1 MTSILKLTPLSGV
14 HDETP
19 LCYLLQF
26 DEFRFLLD
34 CGWDEKFTMSYVDNM
49 KKYAHQIYMYAV
61 LISHPDPLHLA
72 EIFNT
77 VRDDGNVL
85 VSIDTAGRVLELSQ
99 LLLRRKLRDEQL
111 LSKSYLNYV
120 QLRGKLR
127 DEQLLS
133 KSYLNYVQLRGKLRD
148 EQLLTQGRAAP
159 QRKLRDEQ
167 LLSKS
172 YLNYVQ
178 LRRKLRDEQLLSK
191 SYLNYVQLRRKL
203 RDEQLLSKSYLNY
216 VQLRRKLRDE
226 QLLSKSYLNYVQL
239 RRKLRDEQLL
249 RGNSGM
255 SSSSLRDEQ
264 LLSKS
269 YLNYVQ
275 LRRKLRD
282 EQLLS
287 KSYLNYVQLRDEQLL
302 SKSYLNYVQ
311 LRDEQLLS
319 KSYLNYVQLRDEQLL
334 SKSYLNYVQLRRKLR
349 DEQLLSKS
357 YLNYV
362 QLRDEQLLSKSYLNY
377 VQLRDEQLLSKSYLN
392 YVQLLSKSYL
402 NYVQLLSKSY
412 LNYVQLR
419 RKLRDEQLLSKSY
432 LNYVQLLS
440 KSYLNYVQLL
450 SKSYLNYVQLRRKLR
465 DEQLLSKSYLNYV
478 QLLSKSYLNYVQLRR
493 KLRDEQL
500 LSKSYLNYVQLL
512 SKSYLNYVQLLS
524 KSYLNYVQLRR
535 KLRDEQLLS
544 KSYLN
549 YVQLLSKSY
558 LNYVQLRRKLRDEQ
572 LLSKSYLNY
581 VQLRRKLRDEQL
593 LSKSYLNYV
602 QLRRKLRDEQLLTE
616 IFNTVRDDGNVLVS
630 IDTAGRVLELSQLLE
645 QYWQNAETGLQ
656 AYNLCLLNNVAYN
669 VVEFAKSQVEWMSDK
684 IMRVFED
691 NRNNPFQFKHLK
703 LCHSLSELHKVPD
716 PKVVLAS
723 VPDLESGFSREL
735 FVQWCQNQ
743 KNTVVLTSRPGP
755 GTLGRMLI
763 DNPKMKTFTLQARKR
778 VRLEGPELEE
788 YLQEEKKEKEEK
800 KRRESKAKGDES
812 DTSESEDEME
822 VEGSSFPGGVKGVAK
837 HDLMMQAEGGRKGGF
852 FKQAKKAYPMF
863 PAPEERVKWDDY
875 GEIIKPED
883 YMVVEMTQAEE
894 EKAKAE
900 GEAAAQEEF
909 AEELTDVPT
918 KSIVQELTLD
928 IKPRTCTSTSVQVI
942 VHGNSE
948 STLLLA
954 EVCRSTAGMVQEK
967 VFTPRLNE
975 TVDATMESHIYQVK
989 LKDSLVSSL
998 QFYKARDTELAWVD
1012 GQLDLTTPA
1021 TDTSALLEEGEVQ
1034 EMEEEEEQKKK
1045 GKSAKAAAEESRE
1058 TVPTLEALPISQ
1070 IPGHEAVFIN
1080 KPRLSDIKQVLQKEG
1095 IQAEFSGGVLICN
1108 NVVALKRNESGRIG
1122 MEGCICEDYY
1132 KVRKLLYEQ
1141 YAIV

>member
-1 MTSILKLTPLSGV
+1 MTSILKLTPLCGV
-14 HDETP
+14 HDENP

-34 CGWDEKFTMSYVDNM
+34 CGWDEKFTMSYVENM
-49 KKYAHQIYMYAV
+49 KKYAHQIDAV
-61 LISHPDPLHLA
+61 LISHPDPLHLGA
-72 EIFNT
+72 LPYMVGKCGLNCPIYTTIPVYKMGQMFMYDIYQSRQNTEDFTIFTLDDVDAAFDKIVQLKYSQNVPMKGKGHGLTITPLPAGHMIGGT
-77 VRDDGNVL
+77 VWRIVKEGEEDVVYAVDYNHKKERHLNGC
-85 VSIDTAGRVLELSQ
+85 VLEGINRPC
-99 LLLRRKLRDEQL
+99 LLITDA
-111 LSKSYLNYV
+111 YN
-120 QLRGKLR
+120 
-127 DEQLLS
+127 
-133 KSYLNYVQLRGKLRD
+133 
-148 EQLLTQGRAAP
+148 A
-159 QRKLRDEQ
+159 
-167 LLSKS
+167 
-172 YLNYVQ
+172 
-178 LRRKLRDEQLLSK
+178 
-191 SYLNYVQLRRKL
+191 
-203 RDEQLLSKSYLNY
+203 
-216 VQLRRKLRDE
+216 
-226 QLLSKSYLNYVQL
+226 
-239 RRKLRDEQLL
+239 
-249 RGNSGM
+249 
-255 SSSSLRDEQ
+255 
-264 LLSKS
+264 
-269 YLNYVQ
+269 
-275 LRRKLRD
+275 
-282 EQLLS
+282 
-287 KSYLNYVQLRDEQLL
+287 
-302 SKSYLNYVQ
+302 
-311 LRDEQLLS
+311 
-319 KSYLNYVQLRDEQLL
+319 
-334 SKSYLNYVQLRRKLR
+334 
-349 DEQLLSKS
+349 
-357 YLNYV
+357 
-362 QLRDEQLLSKSYLNY
+362 
-377 VQLRDEQLLSKSYLN
+377 
-392 YVQLLSKSYL
+392 
-402 NYVQLLSKSY
+402 
-412 LNYVQLR
+412 
-419 RKLRDEQLLSKSY
+419 
-432 LNYVQLLS
+432 
-440 KSYLNYVQLL
+440 
-450 SKSYLNYVQLRRKLR
+450 
-465 DEQLLSKSYLNYV
+465 
-478 QLLSKSYLNYVQLRR
+478 
-493 KLRDEQL
+493 
-500 LSKSYLNYVQLL
+500 
-512 SKSYLNYVQLLS
+512 
-524 KSYLNYVQLRR
+524 
-535 KLRDEQLLS
+535 
-544 KSYLN
+544 
-549 YVQLLSKSY
+549 
-558 LNYVQLRRKLRDEQ
+558 
-572 LLSKSYLNY
+572 
-581 VQLRRKLRDEQL
+581 
-593 LSKSYLNYV
+593 NYV

-735 FVQWCQNQ
+735 FVQWCHSP

-763 DNPKMKTFTLQARKR
+763 ENPKMKTFTLQARKR

-812 DTSESEDEME
+812 DTSESDDEME
-822 VEGSSFPGGVKGVAK
+822 VEGSSFPAGAKGVAK
-837 HDLMMQAEGGRKGGF
+837 HDLMMKGEGGRKGGF

-863 PAPEERVKWDDY
+863 PAPEERIKWDDY

-883 YMVVEMTQAEE
+883 FMVVEMTQAEE

-928 IKPRTCTSTSVQVI
+928 IKCRVVYIDFEGRSDGESMKKIMSQLKPRQLVI

-954 EVCRSTAGMVQEK
+954 EVCRSTAGMVQGK
-967 VFTPRLNE
+967 VFTPKLNE

-998 QFYKARDTELAWVD
+998 QFFKARDTELAWVD

-1045 GKSAKAAAEESRE
+1045 GKSAKSAAEESRE
-1058 TVPTLEALPISQ
+1058 TVPTLEALPVSQ